1 MINIKSKKTESS
13 DLEKEIARLFEVMA
27 DKQPTDA
34 DYEKV
39 ADQLCKLYKLKEVDN
54 NSKKTVSADALVN
67 LAGSLLGIL
76 AVINYERIHVV
87 TTKALGFVSK
97 IR

>member
-1 MINIKSKKTESS
+1 MINIKFKKTESS

-39 ADQLCKLYKLKEVDN
+39 ADQLCKLYKLKEVD
-54 NSKKTVSADALVN
+54 SKSSMSKDVLITALTGIGQILLITN
-67 LAGSLLGIL
+67 FEHAHALAS
-76 AVINYERIHVV
+76 
-87 TTKALGFVSK
+87 KSLGFVFKS
-97 IR
+97 RA

>member
-1 MINIKSKKTESS
+1 MINIKFKKTESS

-39 ADQLCKLYKLKEVDN
+39 ADQLCKLYKLKEVD
-54 NSKKTVSADALVN
+54 SKSA
-67 LAGSLLGIL
+67 
-76 AVINYERIHVV
+76 
-87 TTKALGFVSK
+87 VSK
-97 IR
+97 DVLITALTGLGQILLITNFEHAHAFTSKAIAFVFKTRA

>member
-1 MINIKSKKTESS
+1 MINIKFKKTESS

-39 ADQLCKLYKLKEVDN
+39 AGIGQILLITNFEHAHALA
-54 NSKKTVSADALVN
+54 SKS
-67 LAGSLLGIL
+67 
-76 AVINYERIHVV
+76 
-87 TTKALGFVSK
+87 LGFVFKS
-97 IR
+97 RA

>member
-1 MINIKSKKTESS
+1 MFTLKSKTESTS
-13 DLEKEIARLFEVMA
+13 LELEIDALFLSLKDEPK
-27 DKQPTDA
+27 DT
-34 DYEKV
+34 EKYAAT
-39 ADQLCKLYKLKEVDN
+39 ADQIVKLYKLKEVDN

>member
-1 MINIKSKKTESS
+1 MFTLKSKTEPTS
-13 DLEKEIARLFEVMA
+13 LELEIDAFLLEMKDVPKDSEKYSAMA
-27 DKQPTDA
+27 DQFI
-34 DYEKV
+34 
-39 ADQLCKLYKLKEVDN
+39 KLYKLKEVDN